1 MIFEQFY
8 LGCLAH
14 ASYLIGS
21 EGKAAVIDP
30 QRDVEIYVDIARQH
44 GLTIAYI
51 IETHLH
57 ADFVSGHGEL
67 AARTGAIICL
77 GEGSGA
83 TFPHQPVRDGEEI
96 SFGKCRLKFLQTP
109 GHTFESISILVT
121 DLDQA
126 PGPYAVLTGDTLF
139 IGDVGRPDLS
149 DTYTPQELA
158 GFLYDSVN
166 QKLLT
171 LPDDVLVYPAHGAG
185 SMCGRNISTDRTST
199 IGRERKSN
207 YALQPM
213 SRTQFIALM
222 TEDLPP
228 RPEYF
233 ERDVEINR
241 RGAPA
246 LTELPELPALAPDEA
261 LRRQA
266 GGTQFLDLRS
276 GAAFCGGHIPG
287 SINIG
292 LCGQFASWA
301 GSVVGLDCDLI
312 LMAEDRKSAEEA
324 RQRLARVGIERV
336 IGFLDEGISGW
347 VRAGLPLQ
355 QIDDI
360 SPQEVEEQLAAG
372 NMYVLDVRR
381 KAEWAA
387 GHIAGAVL
395 MPLDD
400 LRKKLDTL
408 DQDRA
413 VVVHCKGGYRSTIAC
428 SVLQAN
434 GFKRVANLRGGFDAW
449 ASAGLATTA

>member
-30 QRDVEIYVDIARQH
+30 QRDIEIYVDIARQH

-51 IETHLH
+51 IESHLH

-67 AARTGAIICL
+67 AARTGATICL

-109 GHTFESISILVT
+109 GHTFESISIVVT
-121 DLDQA
+121 DLEQG

-158 GFLYDSVN
+158 GFLYDSIN

-213 SRTQFIALM
+213 TRTQFISLM

-241 RGAPA
+241 HGAAA
-246 LTELPELPALAPDEA
+246 LTELPELPALAADEA
-261 LRRQA
+261 LRRQE
-266 GGTQFLDLRS
+266 GGAQFLDLRS

-287 SINIG
+287 SVNIG
-292 LCGQFASWA
+292 LSGQFASWA
-301 GSVVGLDCDLI
+301 GSVIGLDRDLI

-355 QIDDI
+355 QIEEI
-360 SPQEVEEQLAAG
+360 SPQDAAEQFTAG
-372 NMYVLDVRR
+372 NMYALDVRR
-381 KAEWAA
+381 KSEWAG
-387 GHIAGAVL
+387 GHITGAVL

-400 LRKKLDTL
+400 LRKKFATL

-428 SVLQAN
+428 SLLQAN
-434 GFKRVANLRGGFDAW
+434 GFTRVANLRGGFDAW
-449 ASAGLATTA
+449 AGAGLATTA